1 MTIRRKSARHRGDIG
16 GGPMAVPHTVTHMV
30 SAELPEDVN
39 TIIKYLADSA
49 AIYGGKVKWNEVHKF
64 KGDLMNA
71 RGRWRRDRVPLG
83 AFREKCLDAG
93 LSAADT
99 DEMVDMLTRAQ
110 NGRRLVPK
118 WGYQKFQ
125 FALPFD

>member
-1 MTIRRKSARHRGDIG
+1 MGSGK
-16 GGPMAVPHTVTHMV
+16 
-30 SAELPEDVN
+30 LPQDVN
-39 TIIKYLADSA
+39 EIIEYLAKSA
-49 AIYGGKVKWNEVHKF
+49 AIYGGKLKWNEVHKL

-71 RGRWRRDRVPLG
+71 RGRWRGDRVSID
-83 AFREKCLDAG
+83 AFRSKCIDVG
-93 LSAADT
+93 LSTADT
-99 DEMVDMLTRAQ
+99 DEMVDLLTRAQ

>member
-1 MTIRRKSARHRGDIG
+1 
-16 GGPMAVPHTVTHMV
+16 MV

-39 TIIKYLADSA
+39 KIIKYLADSA
-49 AIYGGKVKWNEVHKF
+49 TIYGGKVKWNEVHKF

-71 RGRWRRDRVPLG
+71 RRRWRPDRVPIG
-83 AFREKCLDAG
+83 SFREECLAAG

-99 DEMVDMLTRAQ
+99 DVMVEMLTRAQ

-118 WGYQKFQ
+118 WGHQKFQ
-125 FALPFD
+125 FTLPFD